1 MGGKYDLCACPAE
14 FLQLSYEHIQL
25 HGTLKGYLSQ
35 HGKSSGDTAALQYMG
50 HLPGIGIELLL
61 VLGYHLQVNVC
72 QYVIP
77 QLHRVHRGMVACY
90 DTLLFQAFNPG

>member
-1 MGGKYDLCACPAE
+1 
-14 FLQLSYEHIQL
+14 
-25 HGTLKGYLSQ
+25 
-35 HGKSSGDTAALQYMG
+35 MG